1 MSLRHALLGLLE
13 EHPASGYE
21 LTKRFEMSLANVWSA
36 THSQIYPELSRM
48 ADAGLVVAGAEGARG
63 RKEYRITPEGSAE
76 LRRWLTTDRDDRSMR
91 RDLGLLRAFFLWTLP
106 ADEIAAY
113 FERERDAA
121 LARLAELDELDAF
134 VPWDHSGSDLMGR
147 IVLEQGRRLAKGHA
161 QWAAWA
167 AGEIAAGRDATD
179 LKGRI
184 RS

>member
-13 EHPASGYE
+13 DQPGSGYE
-21 LTKRFEMSLANVWSA
+21 LTKRFELSLANVWSA
-36 THSQIYPELSRM
+36 THSQIYPELARM
-48 ADAGLVVAGAEGARG
+48 ADAGLVVAGEEGARG

-76 LRRWLTTDRDDRSMR
+76 LRRWLTSGRNDRSIR
-91 RDLGLLRAFFLWTLP
+91 NEGLLRAFFLWTLP
-106 ADEIAAY
+106 DDEIAAY
-113 FERERDAA
+113 FQRERELA
-121 LARLAELDELDAF
+121 LARLREFDELDRLI
-134 VPWDHSGSDLMGR
+134 PWDRSGSDLMGR